1 MQLLI
6 GLSVFAVVL
15 LGALAGW
22 IAGHFLPHQVTEEIK
37 NLVTISTAVVAT
49 VSALSLGLLLSTANT
64 AFTARGNEVTRL
76 SADIIRL
83 DRMLRRYGPD
93 ADAARDTLRHY
104 AERKAADL
112 FPEQPE
118 DPVRVDNPTTYDL
131 LFRVEERLLALHP
144 ADTREQWL
152 VGQALTLATNV
163 GNTRWLLAQQE
174 DEGMPRAFLI
184 LLTFW
189 LTLLFASFGLFAPR
203 KLMSAVVL
211 VLCALA
217 VSGAVE
223 LIFELEDP
231 FTRIVRISPLPLRN
245 AVAALSQQGSAAQGF
260 SPTQDDED
268 RGTEEHSSR
277 TTPDS
282 R

>member
-6 GLSVFAVVL
+6 GLSVFTVVL
-15 LGALAGW
+15 FGALAGW
-22 IAGHFLPHQVTEEIK
+22 IAGHFLPHHVTEEIK

-49 VSALSLGLLLSTANT
+49 VSALSLGLLLSSANT
-64 AFTARGNEVTRL
+64 AFTARGNEVTRI

-83 DRMLRRYGPD
+83 DRMLRRYGPE
-93 ADAARDTLRHY
+93 ADAARDMLRHY
-104 AERKAADL
+104 VEHKAADL
-112 FPEQPE
+112 FPERPE

-144 ADTREQWL
+144 ADTRAQWL

-203 KLMSAVVL
+203 KLTSAVVL

-223 LIFELEDP
+223 LIFELEAP
-231 FTRIVRISPLPLRN
+231 FTRLVRISPLPMRN
-245 AVAALSQQGSAAQGF
+245 AVAAVNQEGYAALGF
-260 SPTQDDED
+260 SPTQDED
-268 RGTEEHSSR
+268 RAMKEHSSR